1 MPSKVF
7 LDSLAHYMTLSH
19 LHDSLAR
26 AGCASPTCSPIQAAP
41 DDQGQDSR
49 PWPAGLDWPS
59 IPTQS
64 GEEATSGGQARPGQ
78 ASQGQQGQ
86 VTSRRR
92 CNRSRNRGVDLNGH
106 PRRFI
111 AAERG
116 EQIAKNF
123 RKTRKMTSLATP
135 PRRKSSVPRAGAHR
149 NGLRDVE
156 EARTSPLQPPESR
169 RLDAP
174 IRYFLREVL
183 VFCGKFWYRSAIIKR
198 QKH

>member
-19 LHDSLAR
+19 LHDSLAH

-78 ASQGQQGQ
+78 ARPGQARQGQQGQ

-92 CNRSRNRGVDLNGH
+92 CNRSRNRGLDLNGH

-116 EQIAKNF
+116 EQITKNF
-123 RKTRKMTSLATP
+123 RKTRKMTSLATL
-135 PRRKSSVPRAGAHR
+135 PRRKPSVPRRGAHH

-156 EARTSPLQPPESR
+156 EARTSHLLPPESHR
-169 RLDAP
+169 FCSQLSPPAKHFAE
-174 IRYFLREVL
+174 RYGKILRKNMV
-183 VFCGKFWYRSAIIKR
+183 
-198 QKH
+198 

>member
-1 MPSKVF
+1 
-7 LDSLAHYMTLSH
+7 MTLFPVAGPSSPSAPSGLSDSYAQQGIVPTVILSH
-19 LHDSLAR
+19 ARTLHDSLAR
-26 AGCASPTCSPIQAAP
+26 AGCASQSCSPFQASP
-41 DDQGQDSR
+41 DDHGQDCR

-78 ASQGQQGQ
+78 ARQGQQGQ

-92 CNRSRNRGVDLNGH
+92 CNRSRNRGLDLNGH

-135 PRRKSSVPRAGAHR
+135 PPQETKRSASRSSSQ
-149 NGLRDVE
+149 
-156 EARTSPLQPPESR
+156 RTSGR
-169 RLDAP
+169 HGGTD
-174 IRYFLREVL
+174 
-183 VFCGKFWYRSAIIKR
+183 
-198 QKH
+198 